1 MQIIY
6 SALRKLIVM
15 NSVSQFQALQLLT
28 PFFRLQRDFI
38 NCTKDSVQTFKKY
51 YLAVSKIF
59 FYLTMLPPINVVT
72 SV

>member
-15 NSVSQFQALQLLT
+15 NSVSQFQTLQLLT

-38 NCTKDSVQTFKKY
+38 NCIKNPVQTFKKY
-51 YLAVSKIF
+51 YLVLSKIF
-59 FYLTMLPPINVVT
+59 FYLSMLPSINVVM
-72 SV
+72 SL